1 MAVEAPHTSLNF
13 PSHLLTNRDFVKVN
27 QANMSLY
34 NTQMDSGLVFNEPM
48 PETLLSFYQSSLG
61 CDPVSAKA
69 SNKDDSGLTYNV
81 PAVVAPR
88 KRPRDSIND
97 NFDAFHASQKTK
109 VSPLPSFIDQEIIF
123 QIQQQQSETDRLIA
137 EHNQK
142 VRMELEDRRKRQSRM
157 LVSAIQEG
165 MVKKLKEKDEE
176 IQRMGKLNWVLQEKV
191 KSLYLETQIWRDLA
205 QANEATA
212 NSLRSNLEQ
221 VLAHVSEDRYVNGG
235 RATVE
240 DDAESS
246 CGSSDYGRSPLA
258 GGEEGAV
265 KDKSV
270 VVKDNSSSKNI
281 NHNRMCKKCGER
293 ESSVLLLPCRHL
305 CLCTLC
311 GSNLIGTCP
320 VCDSAMDGS
329 VHVNMA

>member
-1 MAVEAPHTSLNF
+1 
-13 PSHLLTNRDFVKVN
+13 
-27 QANMSLY
+27 
-34 NTQMDSGLVFNEPM
+34 MDSGLVFNEPM

-109 VSPLPSFIDQEIIF
+109 
-123 QIQQQQSETDRLIA
+123 IQQQQSETDRLIA

-246 CGSSDYGRSPLA
+246 CGSSDYGRCPLA
-258 GGEEGAV
+258 GGRRG
-265 KDKSV
+265 
-270 VVKDNSSSKNI
+270 
-281 NHNRMCKKCGER
+281 CGE
-293 ESSVLLLPCRHL
+293 
-305 CLCTLC
+305 
-311 GSNLIGTCP
+311 G
-320 VCDSAMDGS
+320 
-329 VHVNMA
+329 